1 MAERSGQKTI
11 RRVAAVL
18 ILLMGLALVQD
29 RVRLL
34 LAGQQ
39 SHDWPTVTG
48 EVVDATVTAL
58 AGTQVG
64 LGWRVQISYDYEVDD
79 RSFTGSRLRFSRR
92 LGGRTR
98 DQAEQAVVSYVP
110 GGPIEVHYDPEQ
122 PARSV
127 IVPGPDRRAWFGLI
141 VGLGLAAIAVT
152 FWTVPTRS
160 NPSSNAGGRK
170 R

>member
-1 MAERSGQKTI
+1 MAERSGQKTS

-18 ILLMGLALVQD
+18 ILLMGLALIQD

-39 SHDWPTVTG
+39 SLDWPTVTG
-48 EVVDATVTAL
+48 QVVDATASAV

-64 LGWRVQISYDYEVDD
+64 LGWRVQVSYEYEVDERKFAGD
-79 RSFTGSRLRFSRR
+79 RLRFSRR
-92 LGGRTR
+92 LGGRTQG
-98 DQAEQAVVSYVP
+98 QAEQAVVSYAP
-110 GGPIEVHYDPEQ
+110 GGPIEVYYDPEQ

-127 IVPGPDRRAWFGLI
+127 LVPGPDRRAWFGLI
-141 VGLGLAAIAVT
+141 VGFGLTAIAVT

-160 NPSSNAGGRK
+160 NRQ

>member
-18 ILLMGLALVQD
+18 VLLMALALIQD

-34 LAGQQ
+34 LAGLE
-39 SHDWPTVTG
+39 SADWPTVTG
-48 EVVDATVTAL
+48 TVVDATATTV
-58 AGTQVG
+58 AGAQVG
-64 LGWRVQISYDYEVDD
+64 LGWRVRISYEYEVGERNFSGD
-79 RSFTGSRLRFSRR
+79 RLRFSRR

-98 DQAEQAVVSYVP
+98 EQAEQAVVSYAP

-141 VGLGLAAIAVT
+141 VGVGLFAIALT
-152 FWTVPTRS
+152 FWSVPTRS
-160 NPSSNAGGRK
+160 ARSPNTAR
-170 R
+170 RQR